1 MQQNINEQ
9 INQLKKERLSD
20 MNVIAL
26 ILVIIGA
33 INWGS
38 IGLFGIDIVAS
49 LFGGQ
54 LSVMS
59 RIIFTLV
66 GLAGLW
72 SISFFFKDS
81 PIIEKMD

>member
-1 MQQNINEQ
+1 
-9 INQLKKERLSD
+9 

-38 IGLFGIDIVAS
+38 IGLFGVDIVAS

-54 LSVMS
+54 MSVIS
-59 RIIFTLV
+59 RVIFTVV

-72 SISFFFKDS
+72 CVSFFFKDS
-81 PIIEKMD
+81 PIVDRME

>member
-1 MQQNINEQ
+1 
-9 INQLKKERLSD
+9 
-20 MNVIAL
+20 MNALAL

-38 IGLFGIDIVAS
+38 IGLFGVDLVGA

-54 LSVMS
+54 ASAVS
-59 RIIFTLV
+59 RIIFTIV

-72 SISFFFKDS
+72 SISFFFNDS
-81 PIIEKMD
+81 PVVNKEK